1 MATKKPVIKIDG
13 TNRIILAADAL
24 YLTALML
31 ISTQMKIGTLDYV
44 LLVLVILSLAM
55 LGAVTFKSFS
65 SSIVRLINLM
75 QVVLAAVISL
85 RFLIMFFSDSS
96 SIASLLLYG
105 AVIMFFYVAVNG
117 VWRLVRD
124 FTPAAKK
131 EE

>member
-1 MATKKPVIKIDG
+1 MTKKKPSIKIEG

-55 LGAVTFKSFS
+55 LGAVTFKTFGP
-65 SSIVRLINLM
+65 SIVRLINLM

-85 RFLIMFFSDSS
+85 RFLIMFFSDRS

-124 FTPAAKK
+124 FTPPAKK